1 MLILREQKYC
11 MYLQIYAQIP
21 ERRPKLTWIL
31 AVLPFRLME
40 PIVSIAHVF
49 LLHMPIY
56 VIILKFSRKYVVK

>member
-21 ERRPKLTWIL
+21 ERRPKLTWIF

-40 PIVSIAHVF
+40 PYSKYSIC
-49 LLHMPIY
+49 
-56 VIILKFSRKYVVK
+56 FSVTHA

>member
-21 ERRPKLTWIL
+21 ERRPKLTWIF

-40 PIVSIAHVF
+40 PIVSIAYVF
-49 LLHMPIY
+49 LLHMPM
-56 VIILKFSRKYVVK
+56 